1 MPALPPSAPS
11 PAFRMPDAGNGMF
24 SGLLGQL
31 GLQAS
36 PEHFDF
42 SQGVE
47 NQANRGEIT
56 GSMADYLK
64 GENLI
69 DTGFNLPLA
78 AGLAYPYQ
86 IGQEVFRDVRDQGIS
101 GIGSGIS
108 RGAEAAWNNLRGVG
122 AGLFNRMNPSDAGTA
137 GLAAGTIR
145 SPFPPTN
152 TTPTTER
159 MIRALKNPLKVDVP
173 RPTGGGGGLFA
184 GLGGLLS
191 GAAPAAAWGLGLP
204 LGMMWPS
211 KISEEQGIV
220 PESGPLTP
228 QQLFKMRNDA
238 EEIQLRQ
245 GGVPVIPEVPEWNPQ
260 ASIPPDFRVN
270 ERSMAALS
278 PGVTYTPPPVVPPVS
293 REQEIENMMIRD
305 RMENLKYLPG
315 HPLYEAPFE
324 EGTGPM
330 AEAVIPRVETFAEP
344 RTAWTPP
351 APVIPDIFVPPPA
364 AAPTPYVEQFEEI
377 TPPRKVERRQPSQ
390 RAPKVVKKKAT
401 KAKPKPRRV
410 KQTAVQKALAKPAP
424 RRVKYT
430 PPKPKPAPRRVKYTP
445 PKPKSKTPVT
455 RRKGGKPKVRRV
467 SKAPRRPGGR

>member
-278 PGVTYTPPPVVPPVS
+278 PSVTYTPPPVAPSGPANLEALRGLIKDDPRVAEKYIGPRGGPPAPTQLMRNLQS
-293 REQEIENMMIRD
+293 RT
-305 RMENLKYLPG
+305 P
-315 HPLYEAPFE
+315 
-324 EGTGPM
+324 
-330 AEAVIPRVETFAEP
+330 VETFADIP
-344 RTAWTPP
+344 RTPWTPP

-364 AAPTPYVEQFEEI
+364 AAPTPYVEQFEEF
-377 TPPRKVERRQPSQ
+377 TPPRKVEQRQPSQ